1 MPNYQAGA
9 QVVSISPGEMGLSFN
24 TENPAAPQAGQEFY
38 LGSSQQ
44 RGLLGVSLEAE
55 WSAPPAAAVV
65 ELQVANNQADS
76 SYVTVN
82 TLTFTGAQKVLRCD
96 PAGLSFRY
104 ARALVRSHT
113 GAETLTARILSR

>member
-1 MPNYQAGA
+1 MPNYQSAA
-9 QVVSISPGEMGLSFN
+9 SVVSISPGEMGLSFN
-24 TENPAAPQAGQEFY
+24 AEAPAPPQAGQEFY
-38 LGSSQQ
+38 FGSSQQ
-44 RGLLGVSLEAE
+44 RGILGASLEAE
-55 WSAPPAAAVV
+55 WSAAPAAAVV
-65 ELQVANNQADS
+65 ELQVANNNADS

-104 ARALVRSHT
+104 ARALLRSHT